1 VKVFSVLLVAFL
13 LSIQAQIW
21 FGKGGLSRVV
31 QLESQLGE
39 QRAANDAARVRNAQI
54 EAELLDLREGL
65 EMVEEKARSELDM
78 VRPDEIYVQVMG
90 TRKQPAGAKPI
101 KDRQAATASSAPA
114 RPEPAL
120 AGAAST
126 AVPAPTAPDAAAP
139 LAKNK
144 P

>member
-1 VKVFSVLLVAFL
+1 MKVFSVLLAAFL

-31 QLESQLGE
+31 QLESQLTAQQAVNE
-39 QRAANDAARVRNAQI
+39 TARARNAQI

-78 VRPDEIYVQVMG
+78 VKPDEIYVQVMG
-90 TRKQPAGAKPI
+90 SRKQPGATRNKNDVP
-101 KDRQAATASSAPA
+101 ALAASSTPA
-114 RPEPAL
+114 RPDPAQVSTNSASL
-120 AGAAST
+120 PANATPRAGAA
-126 AVPAPTAPDAAAP
+126 V
-139 LAKNK
+139 AKSN